1 MLEKTDNF
9 ICLRKLIEDF
19 HSDIPRERED
29 KLVMLKSLDE
39 EPDILLRDNLARHF
53 TASSWIVN
61 EQHDKILCVYH
72 NIYDSWA
79 WTGGHA
85 DGEADL
91 LAVALREAKEETGLK
106 RVKPLSVSPLSL
118 EILAV
123 KEHIKNGQIIPAH
136 EHFNCTFLLEASE
149 KERLSV
155 NTKEN
160 SGVAWLGFNDLIS
173 YCREAHMIPVYKKIH
188 KKFLGYTR
196 STKNAKNTDPLP
208 PATSRQPF
216 SGCGV

>member
-1 MLEKTDNF
+1 MLETSESF
-9 ICLRKLIEDF
+9 SCLRKMLEDF
-19 HSDIPRERED
+19 HSEITQERED

-61 EQHDKILCVYH
+61 ERQDKILCVYH

-106 RVKPLSVSPLSL
+106 RVKALSYSPISL

-123 KEHIKNGQIIPAH
+123 KEHIKNGQLVPAH

-149 KERLSV
+149 KDSLLV
-155 NTKEN
+155 NVKEN
-160 SGVAWLGFNDLIS
+160 SGVAWLSFDEFIA
-173 YCREAHMIPVYKKIH
+173 YCKEAHMIPVYKKIH
-188 KKFLGYTR
+188 KKFLG
-196 STKNAKNTDPLP
+196 
-208 PATSRQPF
+208 
-216 SGCGV
+216 